1 MHTIRELRWNSKN
14 FNFLI
19 FKDYIFLNKK
29 IMIFSKANLYKLK
42 KMLLSLSEI
51 PTKEGIVLITDS
63 DDMEVGL
70 EVFVDGD
77 EGLVPA
83 PDGEYTVD
91 ESIVVVEGGKIVSI
105 TEKPI
110 EQPIE
115 TPVETPMQNEEKP
128 EEKPEEKMEEPS
140 TEPTEPTEPM
150 EPSTEELKNLIEE
163 QKSMIETLKSE
174 NETLKA
180 EIEDLKKKLE
190 EPLAQPAEEQFKNTK
205 PIEKETK
212 IDFSKYIK
220 RK

>member
-1 MHTIRELRWNSKN
+1 
-14 FNFLI
+14 
-19 FKDYIFLNKK
+19 
-29 IMIFSKANLYKLK
+29 MIFSKANLYKLK

-51 PTKEGIVLITDS
+51 PTKEGILLITDS
-63 DDMEVGL
+63 DDLEVGL

-77 EGLVPA
+77 AGLMPA

-91 ESIVVVEGGKIVSI
+91 DNIVVVEGGIVKTISEKEVI
-105 TEKPI
+105 QPEEEEVVEEVVETVEEKPM
-110 EQPIE
+110 EPVE
-115 TPVETPMQNEEKP
+115 TPVE
-128 EEKPEEKMEEPS
+128 
-140 TEPTEPTEPM
+140 EPM
-150 EPSTEELKNLIEE
+150 EPTIEELKNLIEE
-163 QKSMIETLKSE
+163 QKTMIENLKSE

-190 EPLAQPAEEQFKNTK
+190 EPIAQPAEEQFKSTK

>member
-1 MHTIRELRWNSKN
+1 
-14 FNFLI
+14 
-19 FKDYIFLNKK
+19 
-29 IMIFSKANLYKLK
+29 MIFSKQNLYKLK

-77 EGLVPA
+77 AGLEPA
-83 PDGEYTVD
+83 PDGEFTID
-91 ESIVVVEGGKIVSI
+91 NNIILVEGGKIVEI
-105 TEKPI
+105 KEKPI

-115 TPVETPMQNEEKP
+115 TPIETPMENMEKP
-128 EEKPEEKMEEPS
+128 EEKPMENPIDTPEEP
-140 TEPTEPTEPM
+140 TI
-150 EPSTEELKNLIEE
+150 EELKTLIEE
-163 QKSMIETLKSE
+163 QKTVIETLKSE
-174 NETLKA
+174 NENLKV

-190 EPLAQPAEEQFKNTK
+190 EPMAEPAEEQFKNEK